1 MRSTQGDDV
10 AESGLVAG
18 QGVEEAFDQDHPA
31 RAPGRLPIDGRERRI
46 LLSRKTPMPRAFL
59 NLPCAAPGPEGDDVA
74 FHVVE
79 RADDA
84 VIERFV
90 PLTIKDAQL
99 LQPVPLRGGE
109 LGQALSRDVAET
121 EGADSLGV
129 RDASFLE
136 IGAALLA
143 GSQVLGVDVLQT
155 AKQSQVL
162 RSESRGRQVRLS
174 RVGSVGWLGS
184 SEAVHG

>member
-1 MRSTQGDDV
+1 M
-10 AESGLVAG
+10 VAG

-84 VIERFV
+84 VVECFV
-90 PLTIKDAQL
+90 PLTIKDAQV
-99 LQPVPLRGGE
+99 LQTASLGLAHLRE
-109 LGQALSRDVAET
+109 AAARDVAEA
-121 EGADSLGV
+121 EGADGLGV
-129 RDASFLE
+129 CDASLFE
-136 IGAALLA
+136 IGAAFLA
-143 GSQVLGVDVLQT
+143 CGQILGVDVLET
-155 AKQSQVL
+155 TKQSQVF
-162 RSESRGRQVRLS
+162 RSESCGGRVRWS
-174 RVGSVGWLGS
+174 RVGSVGWLGI